1 METKLL
7 SVLRVTSLSIALIS
21 LAFTTKASAQ
31 ESKDQSSELAT
42 KLANPISNLIS
53 VPFQNNWDKGYG
65 PENAKRYTLNIQPV
79 IPFGISQDWNVITR
93 TIVPIIDFQSP
104 VAGGDNQTG
113 TGDILQSFFFS
124 PKQPTDDGWIWGV
137 GPALLYA
144 SASENNLGG
153 KKWCAGPTAV
163 ALKQKDGW
171 TYGMLTNQLWS
182 YAGTDGRSDVNS
194 TFLQPFLTYI
204 TKTYTTIALNT
215 ESTYNWD
222 ASEWTIPI
230 NLQVSQ
236 LFKIGGM
243 PLSFGLGPRYYA
255 ESPAEGAKAWAA
267 RAQLVFLFPK

>member
-1 METKLL
+1 METNFL
-7 SVLRVTSLSIALIS
+7 SVLRAICLSLVWLS
-21 LAFTTKASAQ
+21 LAFTTKAYSQ
-31 ESKDQSSELAT
+31 DSKDQSTELAT

-65 PENAKRYTLNIQPV
+65 PENSKRYTLNIQPV
-79 IPFGISQDWNVITR
+79 IPFGISEDWNLITR

-104 VAGGDNQTG
+104 LADGDNQTG

-163 ALKQKDGW
+163 VLKQKDGW